1 MATVIIVCLIVS
13 YMSIDVKGDAV
24 HGVRDIVLLDTKPLN
39 DYFREDISRRN
50 ALLITCSA
58 LLDTMML
65 VAFYRFI
72 RYATTYRM
80 LMTMVTFYGLR
91 AIV

>member
-1 MATVIIVCLIVS
+1 M
-13 YMSIDVKGDAV
+13 
-24 HGVRDIVLLDTKPLN
+24 HGVRDVVLNNTSALN
-39 DYFREDISRRN
+39 DYFREDVSRRN
-50 ALLITCSA
+50 ALLITCSS
-58 LLDTMML
+58 LLDIMMI

-80 LMTMVTFYGLR
+80 LMSMILFYTLR

>member
-1 MATVIIVCLIVS
+1 VCLIVS
-13 YMSIDVKGDAV
+13 YYSIDVKGESV
-24 HGVRDIVLLDTKPLN
+24 HGVRDIVLLDTKALN
-39 DYFREDISRRN
+39 DWFREDISRRN
-50 ALLITCSA
+50 TLLIVCSG

-65 VAFYRFI
+65 VAFYRFV

-80 LMTMVTFYGLR
+80 LMAMIVFYTLR